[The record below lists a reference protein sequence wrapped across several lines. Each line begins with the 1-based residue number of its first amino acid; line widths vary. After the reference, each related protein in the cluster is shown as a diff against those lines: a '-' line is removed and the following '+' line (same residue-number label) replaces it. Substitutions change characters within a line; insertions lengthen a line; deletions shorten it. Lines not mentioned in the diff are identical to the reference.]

1 MDLPLPIQSYFDADQ
16 QPDGR
21 QLLRLFA
28 PDAVVQDEGK
38 SHRGHP
44 AITDWWQRAKQKYDH
59 HAVPFEVTSND
70 GSVSARAMV
79 TGNFPSSPAALTY
92 TFRLE
97 AQRIAAL
104 EITA

>member
-1 MDLPLPIQSYFDADQ
+1 MDLPLPIQTYFDADQ
-16 QPDGR
+16 KHNGR
-21 QLLRLFA
+21 QLLRLFT
-28 PDAVVQDEGK
+28 PDAVVQDEGQ
-38 SHRGHP
+38 SYRGHP
-44 AITDWWQRAKQKYDH
+44 AITGWWQRAKKTYDH

-70 GSVSARAMV
+70 GSLCVRAMV